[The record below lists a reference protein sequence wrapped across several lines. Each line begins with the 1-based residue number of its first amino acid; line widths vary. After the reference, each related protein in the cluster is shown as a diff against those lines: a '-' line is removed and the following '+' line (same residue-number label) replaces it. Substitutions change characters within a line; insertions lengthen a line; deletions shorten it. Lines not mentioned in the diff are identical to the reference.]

1 MTRVYFSREGRL
13 RAGSVLNS
21 IIENPNSSHLIL
33 SGSAE
38 CSLGVTAVAAPQ
50 GHIPKQGAGSRVS
63 SQIWLFLLEKKT
75 FPQSTYLF
83 FPFFHWPEIDSTVP
97 FTEKWKSAIGKLFA
111 FH

>member
-63 SQIWLFLLEKKT
+63 SQI
-75 FPQSTYLF
+75 
-83 FPFFHWPEIDSTVP
+83 
-97 FTEKWKSAIGKLFA
+97 
-111 FH
+111 